1 MPQNTQGGGQLWLLT
16 KAFPLGQP
24 VFKTW
29 FQRTVPHGLLKV
41 CIHWTPAWEVISHG
55 KQHRPLITRL
65 RVQSWLYPLIQT
77 PDLTQICVWLTQ
89 CIDKLLLA
97 GFFFWGGGAQILFYW
112 VNLPPVSDFT
122 GPFQALWHH
131 RVSQT
136 EHLEAEWGSLTNVI
150 SQWRLKWKQGTGGQ
164 DLEDLSH
171 RSESEPLCHLK
182 ISLRRNVNVGD
193 TWLSW
198 P

>member
-1 MPQNTQGGGQLWLLT
+1 MPQNTQEGGQLWLLT
-16 KAFPLGQP
+16 KSFPLGQA

-29 FQRTVPHGLLKV
+29 FQRTVPHGLKV

-65 RVQSWLYPLIQT
+65 RVQSQLYPLLIQT

-89 CIDKLLLA
+89 CVDKLLLA
-97 GFFFWGGGAQILFYW
+97 GVCVCGGVGGSSYSFLLF
-112 VNLPPVSDFT
+112 DFT

-136 EHLEAEWGSLTNVI
+136 EHLEAECGSLTSVI
-150 SQWRLKWKQGTGGQ
+150 SQ
-164 DLEDLSH
+164 
-171 RSESEPLCHLK
+171 
-182 ISLRRNVNVGD
+182 
-193 TWLSW
+193 
-198 P
+198 